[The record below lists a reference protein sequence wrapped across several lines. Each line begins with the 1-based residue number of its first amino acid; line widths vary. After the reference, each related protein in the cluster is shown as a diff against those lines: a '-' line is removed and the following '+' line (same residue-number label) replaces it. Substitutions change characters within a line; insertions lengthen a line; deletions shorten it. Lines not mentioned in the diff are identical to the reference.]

1 MSADE
6 FSMATI
12 QAWPNVL
19 EHKNVFDKIYED
31 HIDLCTLF
39 NNLMVIKKY
48 VSCESRLMI
57 VDKLWGNGRW
67 RGTYKMVN
75 VIERPFQ
82 FHKL

>member
-19 EHKNVFDKIYED
+19 EHKNVFNKINED

-39 NNLMVIKKY
+39 NNLMVIKNTL
-48 VSCESRLMI
+48 V
-57 VDKLWGNGRW
+57 
-67 RGTYKMVN
+67 VN
-75 VIERPFQ
+75 Q
-82 FHKL
+82 DC